1 MSRLVDSSEA
11 MEALGGELA
20 AAVTADAEQRNCVV
34 ALRGELGSGKTT
46 LARGFLRRLGHH
58 HRVPS
63 PSFALLEPYDVGG
76 WQVFHLDLYRVA
88 DGEELE
94 FLGLRDLPATAAI
107 CLVEWPERAKGFPLS
122 ADLELGLHY
131 ADHGRTVEASAITD
145 RGAAVLAN
153 LGHQHI

>member
-1 MSRLVDSSEA
+1 MRRLVDSPEA

-20 AAVTADAEQRNCVV
+20 AAVTGDAEQRNCVV

-46 LARGFLRRLGHH
+46 LARGFLRRLGYRR
-58 HRVPS
+58 RVPS

-122 ADLELGLHY
+122 ADLELELGY
-131 ADHGRTVEASAITD
+131 ADHGRTVAASAVTD
-145 RGAAVLAN
+145 RGAAALAH
-153 LGHQHI
+153 LGNKRI